1 MIFLAEFLLTRN
13 FVLRVEE
20 DSELLLEFTNTKL
33 TREHVYFIH
42 FRDGFIGTSFA
53 SFIFF
58 LPSSLKFEWA
68 DFPLLSLKPEED
80 FLRAHSRK
88 REKRA
93 EFCAPCDG
101 F

>member
-1 MIFLAEFLLTRN
+1 MGSCIKSKEENNENNQIRLLVPFFLKVIFLAEFLLTRN

-68 DFPLLSLKPEED
+68 DFPLLSL
-80 FLRAHSRK
+80 
-88 REKRA
+88 
-93 EFCAPCDG
+93 
-101 F
+101 

>member
-42 FRDGFIGTSFA
+42 FRDGFIGACVA
-53 SFIFF
+53 SFMRFG
-58 LPSSLKFEWA
+58 LFEWLPCRA
-68 DFPLLSLKPEED
+68 LACVFLLRENLKEGR
-80 FLRAHSRK
+80 FLLCR
-88 REKRA
+88 
-93 EFCAPCDG
+93 
-101 F
+101 

>member
-1 MIFLAEFLLTRN
+1 VIFLAEFLLTRN

-20 DSELLLEFTNTKL
+20 DSELLLEFTNAKL

-58 LPSSLKFEWA
+58 CL
-68 DFPLLSLKPEED
+68 LLSNSSGRISL
-80 FLRAHSRK
+80 FSL
-88 REKRA
+88 
-93 EFCAPCDG
+93 
-101 F
+101 

>member
-58 LPSSLKFEWA
+58 AFFSQIRAGGFPSSLFKT
-68 DFPLLSLKPEED
+68 
-80 FLRAHSRK
+80 
-88 REKRA
+88 
-93 EFCAPCDG
+93 
-101 F
+101 

>member
-1 MIFLAEFLLTRN
+1 VFWLLFVFFALFSQSDFFSGIFLLTRN
-13 FVLRVEE
+13 FVLRAEE

-58 LPSSLKFEWA
+58 FAFFSQIRVGGFPSSLFKT
-68 DFPLLSLKPEED
+68 
-80 FLRAHSRK
+80 
-88 REKRA
+88 
-93 EFCAPCDG
+93 
-101 F
+101 

>member
-1 MIFLAEFLLTRN
+1 MIFLAEFLLTPRN
-13 FVLRVEE
+13 FVVRVEE

-58 LPSSLKFEWA
+58 CL
-68 DFPLLSLKPEED
+68 LLSNSSERISL
-80 FLRAHSRK
+80 FSL
-88 REKRA
+88 
-93 EFCAPCDG
+93 
-101 F
+101 